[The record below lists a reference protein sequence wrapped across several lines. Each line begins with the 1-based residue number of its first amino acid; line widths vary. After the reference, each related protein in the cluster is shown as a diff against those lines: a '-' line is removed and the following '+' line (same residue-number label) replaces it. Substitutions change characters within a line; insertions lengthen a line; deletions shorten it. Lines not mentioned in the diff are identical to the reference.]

1 MAYHSK
7 SLLYQSAVLESTSVS
22 KAKAH
27 GRDPLRRLRTIKE
40 YEPAEM
46 SLDMGKPKLVRQ
58 GSNELAGSSPYAT
71 GAKYPLFRSK
81 SVTKFKSR
89 AAKQASPEKDRMA
102 RTGAFHARTASL
114 SLGKKPFPATMKLS
128 HAFKKSSFFSQ
139 SFSFKDG
146 KSEDTLTQSF
156 LTNHT
161 DSPHQSKESFSLRD
175 LQAISERLE
184 KGLKQVEERQ
194 ESDWKAEMEVYSKAF
209 GEVVGLG
216 VALGGVLDRIKG
228 KYELWIGLLT
238 ERQEQEVT
246 KWKQEIT
253 LLRQTLKQ
261 EVEEKKAF
269 KRKCEKISRESVELS
284 RSCDSYQNKCFEYQE
299 KLYEIANISLEGFPP
314 TESAWRLLLSELETY
329 KNWKESA
336 EKELKTA
343 QQKEEKL
350 LQLLHAIKK
359 RGFPVEEVYNS
370 EVKKSS
376 KVASSSRRESAES
389 SDAEPIAVGP
399 PLRRKRPDQVPVL
412 KIEVVEVEASSGSE
426 SVSLSSTLNA
436 WKDASLYPGPPSD
449 LIPSPHKLSN
459 SSSSLQD
466 QAIQASDSPSSSP
479 PF

>member
-7 SLLYQSAVLESTSVS
+7 SLLYQSAVLDSTSDS
-22 KAKAH
+22 KAKSH
-27 GRDPLRRLRTIKE
+27 GREQLRRLKTIKE
-40 YEPAEM
+40 YEPAEVSM
-46 SLDMGKPKLVRQ
+46 DLGKPKLVRQ

-102 RTGAFHARTASL
+102 KAVPFHARTSSL
-114 SLGKKPFPATMKLS
+114 SLGKKIFPATMKLS
-128 HAFKKSSFFSQ
+128 HSFKKASFFSQ

-146 KSEDTLTQSF
+146 KPEDTMSQSF

-161 DSPHQSKESFSLRD
+161 DSPHASKETFLLRD
-175 LQAISERLE
+175 LQAISDRLE
-184 KGLKQVEERQ
+184 RGLNGVE
-194 ESDWKAEMEVYSKAF
+194 ESDWQAEMKVCSKAF
-209 GEVVGLG
+209 GEVIGLG
-216 VALGGVLDRIKG
+216 VTLGGVLDRLKG
-228 KYELWIGLLT
+228 KYELWIGQLT
-238 ERQEQEVT
+238 ERQEQEVG
-246 KWKQEIT
+246 KWKQENA

-269 KRKCEKISRESVELS
+269 KRKFEKISRESVELS

-329 KNWKESA
+329 KVWKESA

-343 QQKEEKL
+343 QQKEQKL

-359 RGFPVEEVYNS
+359 HGFPVEEVYNA
-370 EVKKSS
+370 EVRKSS
-376 KVASSSRRESAES
+376 KAASSSRQESGES

-399 PLRRKRPDQVPVL
+399 PLVRKRPEQVPVL
-412 KIEVVEVEASSGSE
+412 KIEVVEVEGSSGSE

-436 WKDASLYPGPPSD
+436 WKDTSLYPVQSSKS
-449 LIPSPHKLSN
+449 SPHKHSN
-459 SSSSLQD
+459 SSSQQD
-466 QAIQASDSPSSSP
+466 PTLQASP
-479 PF
+479 PL